1 MLFISII
8 GIAIPFNF
16 PTGIEMTSYSN
27 IGGNSGVAAYRYDS
41 DSICV
46 QFNSGATYSYTYAS
60 AGASNVEHVKD
71 LAEQGHGLNSFINR
85 VVKRLFASKH
95 C

>member
-1 MLFISII
+1 
-8 GIAIPFNF
+8 
-16 PTGIEMTSYSN
+16 MTRYSN

-60 AGASNVEHVKD
+60 AGASNLEHMKD

-85 VVKRLFASKH
+85 VVRTQYASKH